1 MSVDIILY
9 SRRAIDLP
17 EYAEKN
23 FFGENCK
30 IIYAKA
36 EKYPG
41 KVLNKALKKCQNSY
55 VLVTTADCVFE
66 KDFEKNIDKFEV
78 EHPNF
83 ARAEIRTYPK
93 EREYHY

>member
-55 VLVTTADCVFE
+55 VLITTADCVFE
-66 KDFEKNIDKFEV
+66 KDFENTGEKLLI
-78 EHPNF
+78 
-83 ARAEIRTYPK
+83 
-93 EREYHY
+93 

>member
-1 MSVDIILY
+1 MFEEYIIMNIDIILY

-41 KVLNKALKKCQNSY
+41 KVLNKALKNP
-55 VLVTTADCVFE
+55 A
-66 KDFEKNIDKFEV
+66 
-78 EHPNF
+78 F
-83 ARAEIRTYPK
+83 AGFFGK
-93 EREYHY
+93 ERE